1 MKIWIKW
8 RDANIKKNL
17 TETNITK
24 FFKKKYKLKINDS
37 KSRKSSNISN
47 DEYFKSHEQIDE
59 VKYNLFMI
67 MHNRCKMNEEYSTV
81 INLQNEFKLR
91 RLTNQECTINNNTII
106 PGKKQ
111 CSFIPK
117 NSNKGKGAI
126 SNYEF
131 SFDKDIVS
139 IKIKENIIDEL
150 IINNPPQT
158 VINEETLISK

>member
-1 MKIWIKW
+1 MQIL
-8 RDANIKKNL
+8 KKNL

-131 SFDKDIVS
+131 SFGKDIVS

>member
-1 MKIWIKW
+1 
-8 RDANIKKNL
+8 
-17 TETNITK
+17 
-24 FFKKKYKLKINDS
+24 
-37 KSRKSSNISN
+37 
-47 DEYFKSHEQIDE
+47 
-59 VKYNLFMI
+59 
-67 MHNRCKMNEEYSTV
+67 MNEEYSTV

-91 RLTNQECTINNNTII
+91 RLTNQECTINNNI
-106 PGKKQ
+106 Q
-111 CSFIPK
+111 K

-131 SFDKDIVS
+131 SFGKDIAS